1 MTYENI
7 PEAFQT
13 KLRVAITAAIYNGE
27 KDFNTLKELLNVTD
41 GNLSVQISK
50 LEQFGYLISEKQ
62 AGRRQTIYIITDY
75 GRTMFREYVE
85 LLTQSIAE

>member
-13 KLRVAITAAIYNGE
+13 KLRVAITASLYNDE

-41 GNLSVQISK
+41 GNLSVQLSK
-50 LEQFGYLISEKQ
+50 LEQFGYLLSEKVT
-62 AGRRQTIYIITDY
+62 GKRQTIYRITDY
-75 GRTMFREYVE
+75 GRMMFKEYVE
-85 LLTQSIAE
+85 LLTQSIGE

>member
-13 KLRVAITAAIYNGE
+13 KLRVAITASLYNGE

-41 GNLSVQISK
+41 GNLSVQLSK
-50 LEQFGYLISEKQ
+50 LEQFGYLVSEK
-62 AGRRQTIYIITDY
+62 ATIGRKRTTYRVTEY
-75 GRTMFREYVE
+75 GKEMFREYVE
-85 LLTQSIAE
+85 LLTGSIE